1 MSISTIERVM
11 VVGAGLMGSGI
22 AQVCAS
28 AGLEVILCD
37 VAEDALEHALKNI
50 AWSAGK
56 LVEKQKVN
64 GPVESIMARITPTT
78 DLAEAAPAD
87 LCIEAV
93 FENLAL
99 KREVFGKL
107 SAAVNPETL
116 LASNTS
122 AIPISTL
129 AAAVPRPERVLG
141 LHFFSPVPMMQ
152 AVEVVR
158 SQFTSDEVFSK
169 GKSFVEAIGKEP
181 ILVHKDVPGFLLN
194 RINFPATVEAIR
206 MVEAGVGTVEDI
218 DKGLRLAFGRRM
230 GVFETGDMV
239 GLDVTC
245 GALTAIYEETKDPR
259 WYPPALLRRKVMAG
273 HLGRKTGKGWYE
285 YHPDGTRK
293 EPTT

>member
-1 MSISTIERVM
+1 MNVTKVF
-11 VVGAGLMGSGI
+11 VVGAGFMGSGI

-37 VAEDALEHALKNI
+37 VADGALERALKNI

-56 LVEKQKVN
+56 LVEKQQVK
-64 GPVESIMARITPTT
+64 GPVESIMARITPTH
-78 DLAEAAPAD
+78 DPAGAGQAD

-99 KREVFGKL
+99 KQEVFGKL
-107 SAAVNPETL
+107 SALVKPETL

-129 AAAVPRPERVLG
+129 AAGVPHPERVLG

-158 SQFTSDEVFSK
+158 SQFTSDEVFAQ
-169 GKSFVEAIGKEP
+169 GTAFIEAIGKEP

-194 RINFPATVEAIR
+194 RINLPATIEAMR
-206 MVEAGVGTVEDI
+206 MVEEGVGTVEDI
-218 DKGLRLAFGRRM
+218 DQGLRLAFGRRM
-230 GVFETGDMV
+230 GIFETGDMV

-259 WYPPALLRRKVMAG
+259 WFPPAILRRKVMAG
-273 HLGRKTGKGWYE
+273 HLGKKTGKGWYE
-285 YHPDGTRK
+285 YNADGTRK
-293 EPTT
+293 GPAQ